1 LANAKEALQRSPLT
15 SITQDLKIT
24 KGRVDEKTKRYMAS
38 PNPQGLLPCSM

>member
-24 KGRVDEKTKRYMAS
+24 KGRADEKAKRYMAS
-38 PNPQGLLPCSM
+38 ANPQSLLPCGM